1 VVSVF
6 VAVFAFVTFTGKP
19 MECFS
24 VDKNRN
30 KLNDNQNFE
39 LQQKI
44 SRNNVLN
51 NEYNNNSHP
60 LMQRQ
65 YNEPEVELR
74 PRPRLP
80 GILHF
85 MFES

>member
-1 VVSVF
+1 MVSVF

-24 VDKNRN
+24 VDKNN

-44 SRNNVLN
+44 SRNN
-51 NEYNNNSHP
+51 ENNNNFHP